1 MSVTQTRFGT
11 MPDGEEVL
19 CYTITNQSGASASFL
34 TYGAAWQSMLVPD
47 RSGKLRDVV
56 LGYDTLE
63 EYRTQKGYLGAVIG
77 RVANRISNAR
87 FTLNGK
93 EYLLFANN
101 NKACLHGG
109 KEGFDKKNWRAVA
122 DGDSVVFSL
131 LSPDGDQNFPGSLSV
146 MVTYTLTEDNALSI
160 RYLASADADTIVS
173 LTNHA
178 YFNLA
183 GQGEGTVLGQTL
195 MIDADR
201 FTCIDREIVPTGV
214 IKPVEGSPLDFTTAK
229 PIGRDIESKQENM
242 DAARGYDHNFVLN
255 HKNGGLELA
264 CRAEDPQGGVV
275 METYTDQPGV
285 QLFTAYDF
293 EGRPGKNGKTYGYR
307 PSFCL
312 ETQRFADA
320 MAHPDFPSIVL
331 HAGEIFASETVY
343 RFSVAR

>member
-19 CYTITNQSGASASFL
+19 CYTITNQSGARASFL

-47 RSGKLRDVV
+47 LGGKLRDVV

-63 EYRTQKGYLGAVIG
+63 EYRTHKNYFGAIVG

-122 DGDSVVFSL
+122 DGDSIVFSL

-146 MVTYTLTEDNALSI
+146 MVTYTLSEDNALSI
-160 RYLASADADTIVS
+160 RYLASTDADTIVS

-214 IKPVEGSPLDFTTAK
+214 IEPVEGSPLDFTTAK
-229 PIGRDIESKQENM
+229 PIGRDIESRLENM

-293 EGRPGKNGKTYGYR
+293 EGRPGKNGKTYGFR